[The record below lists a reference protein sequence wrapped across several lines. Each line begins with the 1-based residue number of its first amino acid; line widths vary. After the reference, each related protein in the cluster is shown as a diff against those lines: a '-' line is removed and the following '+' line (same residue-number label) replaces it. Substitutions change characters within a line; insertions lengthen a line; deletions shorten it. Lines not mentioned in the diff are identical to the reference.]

1 MTTDR
6 TTIQSQLHDTMYHI
20 NQIPSLDDGAPI
32 DQIEFTLLSLGDERK
47 GKEPGWASSW
57 IGKAV
62 DGNSNASVTFSFK
75 KQNPAGWV
83 GKRLLLTAG
92 RDKEGRPSGI
102 KVKANGQYK
111 NLWVTDSAKIQV
123 PVEDTAYASNPYKTP
138 APAVRS
144 ASSAPPPVDPE
155 TYAKHLAT
163 EWCTVYDWASPIF
176 ETRLDKTQVKECV
189 TGIVIEMR
197 RHGIKILDLAKE
209 QWRNVE
215 FKGEKLGSWDEK
227 RIKSAIIK
235 VWQGAKVTD
244 AVREALTAASNEPE
258 FSVEEIFAHLLASEG
273 ITDMQAVDT
282 VLIQDFKSRVI
293 MSREEYIAII
303 GNPGFITAVKQF
315 IAAASAVTDSQDEDA
330 IEL

>member
-1 MTTDR
+1 
-6 TTIQSQLHDTMYHI
+6 MYNI
-20 NQIPSLDDGAPI
+20 NKIHSLDDGAPI

-47 GKEPGWASSW
+47 SNTPGWASSW
-57 IGKAV
+57 LGKAV

-92 RDKEGRPSGI
+92 KDKEGRPSGI

-123 PVEDTAYASNPYKTP
+123 VDGAGIPAAATAYASNPYKAP

-144 ASSAPPPVDPE
+144 ASSAPPAVDAE

-163 EWCTVYDWASPIF
+163 EWCTVYDWAAPIF

-197 RHGIKILDLAKE
+197 RHGVKILDLAKE

-273 ITDMQAVDT
+273 ITDIQAVDT
-282 VLIQDFKSRVI
+282 VLLQDFKSRDN
-293 MSREEYIAII
+293 MSRDEYIAII

-315 IAAASAVTDSQDEDA
+315 IAAASVVTDSQDEDA